1 MSRYDGNVGKS
12 KKKKEENLD
21 AYCNRI
27 LLIIQDFSVSY
38 FQCTGQNPNFQAGDA
53 PDLRKSYVNLD
64 TVFNVADEMQVRI
77 DRK

>member
-1 MSRYDGNVGKS
+1 MMGMLGSQ

-38 FQCTGQNPNFQAGDA
+38 FRCTGQNPNFQAGDA
-53 PDLRKSYVNLD
+53 PDPRKSYVNLD